1 LPSTLDSATFAA
13 RNNEG
18 ILQREMAE
26 ADPSLQ
32 RLERRIEVATKRR
45 LDEDPDRGFT
55 A

>member
-1 LPSTLDSATFAA
+1 MP
-13 RNNEG
+13 
-18 ILQREMAE
+18 QRKMAE